1 MLFHCLLA
9 FIVSDEELAVNLIK
23 TPQYMM
29 SHFSLTIFK
38 ILSLSLTQ
46 THTEEGPC
54 ENNMEK
60 MAIYKKRREVQK
72 N

>member
-9 FIVSDEELAVNLIK
+9 FIASDKEFAVNLIK
-23 TPQYMM
+23 PPQYMM

-46 THTEEGPC
+46 THMKEGPC

-60 MAIYKKRREVQK
+60 MTIYKPRREVQK
-72 N
+72 K

>member
-9 FIVSDEELAVNLIK
+9 FIASDEELAVNLIK

-38 ILSLSLTQ
+38 ILSLSLTI
-46 THTEEGPC
+46 
-54 ENNMEK
+54 NNLIMLVSVFK
-60 MAIYKKRREVQK
+60 LVGVH
-72 N
+72 